1 MLPGR
6 CTNEMYCTLG
16 ASGRLIQV
24 PEGAPFVCPLCGKV
38 LASPALRPR
47 DRLRAA
53 TLFSIGVG
61 VAVFAAFFGGM
72 LVGVSFFPQAKP
84 DVELVAAT
92 RLKVPPPE
100 KRFIH
105 LAFLAPVQWAPK
117 PAGHGCPA
125 RPRPGP
131 DAIHCPNPGRGPMSV
146 SRQHG

>member
-38 LASPALRPR
+38 LASPMVRPR

-61 VAVFAAFFGGM
+61 VAVFTAFFGGM
-72 LVGVSFFPQAKP
+72 LIGVSVFPQAMP
-84 DVELVAAT
+84 SVERVASA
-92 RLKVPPPE
+92 RLRGPPPE
-100 KRFIH
+100 TRFIK
-105 LAFLAPVQWAPK
+105 LASLPPTQWAPK
-117 PAGHGCPA
+117 PRRAWLPRSPVAGSKTV
-125 RPRPGP
+125 PRP
-131 DAIHCPNPGRGPMSV
+131 
-146 SRQHG
+146 